1 MAEMNEGRLSTLP
14 SIVATPSHDR
24 TPSNEVSPI
33 SASETSTARIRPSTS
48 IAVLLCPVKTIEALS
63 VSAYLVAANGAGRRP
78 TSSGPRIVCIRSPSR
93 RPRVT
98 RVCASSGAQLDY
110 LLAPE
115 QSAEVLELLNLL
127 LRPETLG
134 VARGLGGLELGWPDP
149 STGPELGQALT

>member
-1 MAEMNEGRLSTLP
+1 MAEMNEGSLSTLP

-33 SASETSTARIRPSTS
+33 SASETSTACIRPSTS
-48 IAVLLCPVKTIEALS
+48 IAFLLCPVKTFGALS
-63 VSAYLVAANGAGRRP
+63 VSTYLVANGAGRRP